1 MINLKL
7 AQCDN
12 KGKFEKY
19 LELGGDYGNFSYF
32 KSCFIKWH
40 NNFVDKKDPLNRL
53 NGLLDGRTY
62 GNGQFILLL
71 ENEELEIVDGEIK
84 KIKTLKERDKEK
96 EFLKS
101 PPPPPAIP
109 PIQDIKGF

>member
-1 MINLKL
+1 MINFKL
-7 AQCDN
+7 AQCD
-12 KGKFEKY
+12 KDGKFEKY

-71 ENEELEIVDGEIK
+71 ENEKLEIVDGEIK
-84 KIKTLKERDKEK
+84 GIKTNKPEYIPSPIYMTNMEEGLKKIN
-96 EFLKS
+96 LKH
-101 PPPPPAIP
+101 
-109 PIQDIKGF
+109 D